1 MPSLIVNGMSC
12 EHCRAS
18 VVKAV
23 AAVPGV
29 ESVEV
34 SLEKKRAAW
43 TEKSPVDIEAVR
55 KAVAAVGF
63 DPE

>member
-1 MPSLIVNGMSC
+1 MPSIIVNGMSC

-18 VVKAV
+18 VAKAIE
-23 AAVPGV
+23 AVPGV

-34 SLEKKRAAW
+34 SLTEKQASW
-43 TEKSPVDIEAVR
+43 TETHPVALEAVR

>member
-1 MPSLIVNGMSC
+1 MPSITVNGMSC
-12 EHCRAS
+12 EHCRKS
-18 VVKAV
+18 VKEAI

-34 SLEKKRAAW
+34 SLAEKKATW
-43 TEKSPVDIEAVR
+43 TEKSPVNIDAVR
-55 KAVAAVGF
+55 KAVSAVGF

>member
-1 MPSLIVNGMSC
+1 MPSIIVNGMSC
-12 EHCRAS
+12 EHCRNS
-18 VVKAV
+18 VKTAV

-34 SLEKKRAAW
+34 SLAEKKATW
-43 TEKSPVDIEAVR
+43 TEKRPVDVEAVR

-63 DPE
+63 DPA